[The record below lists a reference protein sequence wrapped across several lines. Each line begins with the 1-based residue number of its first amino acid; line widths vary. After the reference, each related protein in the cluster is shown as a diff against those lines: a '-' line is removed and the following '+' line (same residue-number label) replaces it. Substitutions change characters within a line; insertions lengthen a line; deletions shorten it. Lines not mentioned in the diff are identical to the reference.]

1 MDKFTQLSEQ
11 TTIIH
16 VLLAILLVI
25 AYVILNVT
33 NHGMAADSIRE
44 ILLIVIS
51 SWVTLK
57 VPVNFNNNNN
67 KESEPK

>member
-1 MDKFTQLSEQ
+1 MDKLTQLSEQ

-33 NHGMAADSIRE
+33 GHSNAADSMRE

-57 VPVNFNNNNN
+57 VPTNFQSSRNNEEQ
-67 KESEPK
+67 K